1 VSNPGGDASGYY
13 GGNGQDYSG
22 YNQQSIYPPE
32 NNSNTGVAL
41 SLFTINSTIIMEM
54 ALQTTLAI
62 TSNNSSNRISLIL
75 LETMAAMMAELDIR
89 ERTFTRKKSR

>member
-1 VSNPGGDASGYY
+1 VSNPGGDATGYY

-22 YNQQSIYPPE
+22 YNQQSIYPQE

-41 SLFTINSTIIMEM
+41 SLFTINSTIITEM

-62 TSNNSSNRISLIL
+62 TSNSSSKSNFLN
-75 LETMAAMMAELDIR
+75 
-89 ERTFTRKKSR
+89 TFRNYGGYDGGAGH